1 MAGVGALYRSQ
12 MKNPSFPQSLERE
25 SAALTVAG
33 VGALY
38 RSQMKNPSF
47 PQSLERES
55 AALTVAGVG
64 ARYRSR
70 IMSINLIKVE
80 IAS

>member
-1 MAGVGALYRSQ
+1 MKKRHSRRLLSGNLQHLPWLALPRALYRSQ
-12 MKNPSFPQSLERE
+12 MKKTSFPPSLERE

-33 VGALY
+33 VA
-38 RSQMKNPSF
+38 
-47 PQSLERES
+47 
-55 AALTVAGVG
+55 